1 MSNPTNGYWDS
12 RMASDET
19 VLLDPANIFKY
30 NGGKNLFLAS
40 EKSTDFVFMY
50 L

>member
-1 MSNPTNGYWDS
+1 
-12 RMASDET
+12 MASDET
-19 VLLDPANIFKY
+19 VLLDPATATANIFKY

-50 L
+50 R